1 MESRHNGNG
10 RTNAIHKQKRRMD
23 MTDAVKTNSQ
33 GQADQRPATESLTN
47 EKIEEG
53 FELLRLGHLGQRPFT
68 TPDDFARSFERCSI
82 LKKGRI
88 KFATDTGV

>member
-1 MESRHNGNG
+1 
-10 RTNAIHKQKRRMD
+10 MD

-33 GQADQRPATESLTN
+33 GQANQRPATESLTN

-68 TPDDFARSFERCSI
+68 TPNDFARSFERCSI